1 MTIAT
6 LELIH
11 ELLKRERDAKKEKYR
26 IAIENHRDAVE
37 ELEGPNGNE
46 ETVARLK
53 AERDKARDEYHE
65 ITDALND
72 FESREW

>member
-26 IAIENHRDAVE
+26 IAIENHRAAVE

-53 AERDKARDEYHE
+53 EERNKALKEWDE
-65 ITDALND
+65 ITGALDD
-72 FESREW
+72 FEEREW